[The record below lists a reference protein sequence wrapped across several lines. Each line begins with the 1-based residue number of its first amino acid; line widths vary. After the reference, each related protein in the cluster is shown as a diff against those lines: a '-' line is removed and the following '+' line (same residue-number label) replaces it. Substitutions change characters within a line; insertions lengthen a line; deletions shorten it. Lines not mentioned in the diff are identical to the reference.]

1 MSFPAHFGNNIMKT
15 GYSFKFSGNYIY
27 VRHFEDFIVS
37 AQSMNIFWE
46 DLAAFCKTYNCK
58 KVLAEGNIFKRKM
71 STVEAFQFGNTAGKK
86 ILGLWL
92 AFVFPEYQADVTT
105 DFFKTV
111 AKNRGVR
118 IDFFNDYEDA
128 LQWLNVIERMN
139 AA

>member
-1 MSFPAHFGNNIMKT
+1 MKI

-27 VRHFEDFIVS
+27 VQHFEDFAAS
-37 AQSMNIFWE
+37 AQSRIKFWE
-46 DLAAFCKTYNCK
+46 DLAAFSKANNCK

-71 STVEAFQFGNTAGKK
+71 STVEAFEFGNTAGKK

-92 AFVFPEYQADVTT
+92 AFVFPEYQPDVTT

-118 IDFFNDYEDA
+118 IEFFNDRVDA
-128 LQWLNVIERMN
+128 LQWLNVVKRLN